1 MSQFASASAFAT
13 KPYFSGSAYI
23 RRMSGEPAGPWCDVW
38 DGLYWRTIARN
49 REFFAQNQRMSQAVR
64 GYERLEPTRRD
75 RILAAAEG
83 FIESVTVAG

>member
-1 MSQFASASAFAT
+1 
-13 KPYFSGSAYI
+13 
-23 RRMSGEPAGPWCDVW
+23 VW